1 MIQTALDTQHLRGKE
16 IRPGWKHCPRMVL
29 GKVRGTR
36 LKLYDG
42 RIGSDDSAP
51 WLDAEILPHGGGS
64 VIAGAFRKSGST
76 RVMSVIARAFSSLLA
91 GGMLSILVMGKMA
104 QPEAIS
110 WWAIGFF
117 ALLLAGFVAVFWS
130 IAGKMKIFREEDLA
144 FLKRFVE
151 EALEER

>member
-64 VIAGAFRKSGST
+64 VIAGAYRKSGST
-76 RVMSVIARAFSSLLA
+76 RVMSLIARVFSSLLA
-91 GGMLSILVMGKMA
+91 VGMLSILVMGKMT
-104 QPEAIS
+104 QPETIS
-110 WWAIGFF
+110 WWAI
-117 ALLLAGFVAVFWS
+117 ALVAVLLAGFVAVFWL
-130 IAGKMKIFREEDLA
+130 IGRKMKEFREDDLA
-144 FLKRFVE
+144 FLERFVE
-151 EALEER
+151 EALEKR